1 MQKKPRVSSSKLM
14 AELYPELHQP
24 KPPSRNLR
32 PTEAEMA
39 KALTAS
45 RGKYGTA
52 ARRLQCSERT
62 LRRYVADSPALQELV
77 SEQRELLIDEA
88 EDTIDA
94 ILKNPKYPRQFD
106 AAKFIAERLGRGRG
120 FGHRVEHVNKQ
131 EITASAYI
139 SIEDS
144 SFNPYGWDIDQH
156 TRFLELMSIPTH
168 ELTPEN
174 LTEIR
179 ELRNAAKI
187 VELSLDEPSAQPRQI
202 VAPAEDQ

>member
-1 MQKKPRVSSSKLM
+1 MREYAAVRVSRTFLADHADTNMDTQHYAEEAEGINPSKLM
-14 AELYPELHQP
+14 AELYPELHQA
-24 KPPSRNLR
+24 KLPSRNLR

-94 ILKNPKYPRQFD
+94 ILNNSKHPRQFD
-106 AAKFIAERLGRGRG
+106 AAKFIERLGRGRG

-139 SIEDS
+139 SIR
-144 SFNPYGWDIDQH
+144 IA
-156 TRFLELMSIPTH
+156 RLI
-168 ELTPEN
+168 LTGGY
-174 LTEIR
+174 R
-179 ELRNAAKI
+179 
-187 VELSLDEPSAQPRQI
+187 SAH
-202 VAPAEDQ
+202 